1 MNCLWVP
8 IVISKNNMFGKIILI
23 CFSVLVLFSCSSKK
37 NITTKENYKENSF
50 VIDAVTLYANNKIN
64 EAENLF
70 LNILSEDK
78 NNSTAMYYLSNIY
91 MEKQDYNKAIDFG
104 KQAIES
110 DGNNIWF
117 KLQLCE
123 IYMAMLDYDNAAS
136 ILEKIIKQE
145 PQVVEYWQQLALIYH
160 VKQDTKNELSVL
172 NRMEENFGISES
184 ISFQKFQ
191 LYREQNNNTKAE
203 MEIIKLSKTF
213 PTQSKYLSI
222 LAEMKMK
229 EKDYDKAFYYYN
241 KVREIDPE
249 EENINITFA
258 NYYMVKKQDDSTF
271 YYLNKAM
278 SQKNMDS
285 QSKIRIIYSVYGQ
298 KVDSDSVT
306 FERFFSL
313 LKTME
318 NSGDTNDC
326 TLYAL
331 LNTGYMRKGDLI
343 NAVICGTKAIDKG
356 CNDYSLFQN
365 VLFAMSDISEPEEV
379 IQIAQKA
386 IELYPEQPI
395 PYLFKGINQEIKKD
409 YQGAITTLEQGVSVV
424 GKDKVVL
431 EDLYMNLGD
440 CSYEIGNKEKAFD
453 YYEKVLNI
461 NPDNISV
468 LNNYAY
474 YLSLENKDLDKAL
487 EMAQKVVASEP
498 DEINY
503 IDTLAWILY
512 KKGDY
517 NKAKQIMD
525 TIKLPKDEWDKTYI
539 DHYNEILQKIK

>member
-1 MNCLWVP
+1 ML
-8 IVISKNNMFGKIILI
+8 KKIILI
-23 CFSVLVLFSCSSKK
+23 GFSVLLLFSCSSQK
-37 NITTKENYKENSF
+37 NIKTTENYKENSLI
-50 VIDAVTLYANNKIN
+50 IDAVTLYANGKIN

-78 NNSTAMYYLSNIY
+78 SNATAMYYLSNLY

-104 KQAIES
+104 KQAIET
-110 DGNNIWF
+110 DNNNLWF

-123 IYMAMLDYDNAAS
+123 IYMAILDYDNAAS
-136 ILEKIIKQE
+136 TLEKIIKQE
-145 PQVVEYWQQLALIYH
+145 PQVLEYWQQLALIYH
-160 VKQDTKNELSVL
+160 VKQDSKSELSVL
-172 NRMEENFGISES
+172 NRIEENFGVSENISL
-184 ISFQKFQ
+184 QKFQ
-191 LYREQNNNTKAE
+191 LYREQNNSKKAE
-203 MEIIKLSKTF
+203 MEMIKLSEAF

-241 KVREIDPE
+241 KVKEIDPE
-249 EENINITFA
+249 EENINVTFA
-258 NYYMVKKQDDSTF
+258 NYYMVKKQEDSTF
-271 YYLNKAM
+271 YYLDKAM
-278 SQKNMDS
+278 SQKNMAT

-298 KVDSDSVT
+298 KVDSDSLT
-306 FERFFSL
+306 FEKFFSL

-331 LNTGYMRKGDLI
+331 LNTGYMRKGDLA
-343 NAVICGTKAIDKG
+343 NATICGKKAIDKG

-365 VLFAMSDISEPEEV
+365 VLFAMSSFSQPEEV
-379 IQIAQKA
+379 IPIAQKA

-409 YQGAITTLEQGVSVV
+409 YQEAITTFEQGVSVV
-424 GKDKVVL
+424 GQDKVVL

-440 CSYEIGNKEKAFD
+440 CNYMIGKKEKAFE
-453 YYEKVLNI
+453 YYEKVLSI

-487 EMAQKVVASEP
+487 KMAQRVIASYP
-498 DEINY
+498 DEITY

-517 NKAKQIMD
+517 NKAKQTMD
-525 TIKLPKDEWDKTYI
+525 TIKEPKEKWDKTYI
-539 DHYNEILQKIK
+539 DHYNQIMQKNKIGK

>member
-1 MNCLWVP
+1 MLR
-8 IVISKNNMFGKIILI
+8 KIILI
-23 CFSVLVLFSCSSKK
+23 GFSVLLLFSCSSQK
-37 NITTKENYKENSF
+37 NIKTTENYKENSLI
-50 VIDAVTLYANNKIN
+50 IDAVTLYANGKIN

-78 NNSTAMYYLSNIY
+78 NNATAMYYLSNVY

-104 KQAIES
+104 KQAIET
-110 DGNNIWF
+110 DNNNLWF

-123 IYMAMLDYDNAAS
+123 IYMAILDYDNAAS
-136 ILEKIIKQE
+136 MLEKIIKQE
-145 PQVVEYWQQLALIYH
+145 PQVLEYWQQLALIYH
-160 VKQDTKNELSVL
+160 VKQDSKSELSVL
-172 NRMEENFGISES
+172 NRMEENFGINEN

-191 LYREQNNNTKAE
+191 LYREQNNSKKAE
-203 MEIIKLSKTF
+203 MEMIKLSEAF

-229 EKDYDKAFYYYN
+229 EKDYDKAFYYYS
-241 KVREIDPE
+241 KVKEIDPE
-249 EENINITFA
+249 EENINVTFA
-258 NYYMVKKQDDSTF
+258 NYYMVKKQEDSTF
-271 YYLNKAM
+271 YYLDKAM
-278 SQKNMDS
+278 SQKNMAT

-298 KVDSDSVT
+298 KVDSDSLT

-331 LNTGYMRKGDLI
+331 LNTGYMRKGDRV
-343 NAVICGTKAIDKG
+343 NATICGKKAIDKG

-365 VLFAMSDISEPEEV
+365 VLFAMSDFSQPEEV
-379 IQIAQKA
+379 IQISQKA

-409 YQGAITTLEQGVSVV
+409 YQEAITTFEQGVSVV
-424 GKDKVVL
+424 GNDKVVL

-440 CSYEIGNKEKAFD
+440 CNYMIDKKEKAFE
-453 YYEKVLNI
+453 YYEKVLSI

-474 YLSLENKDLDKAL
+474 YLSLENRDLDKAL
-487 EMAQKVVASEP
+487 KMAERVIATEP
-498 DEINY
+498 DEITY

-525 TIKLPKDEWDKTYI
+525 TIKVPKEKWDKTYI
-539 DHYNEILQKIK
+539 DHYNQIIQKIK